1 MPAAPKKTGGASV
14 SPASTGEIYGTVE
27 VDVTNNGSMKGD
39 EIVQLYIH
47 QKISSVTRP
56 VKELK
61 DFARITLEP
70 GQTKTVSFTIDASK
84 LAFWN
89 ADMQFAVEDGVFE
102 CLVGRSSAELQ
113 KAELKVGK

>member
-1 MPAAPKKTGGASV
+1 MPKKTGGTSV
-14 SPASTGEIYGTVE
+14 EPTEKVYGTVE
-27 VDVTNNGSMKGD
+27 VDVTNTGNMKGD

-47 QKISSVTRP
+47 QKVSSVTRP

-70 GQTKTVSFTIDASK
+70 GQTKKVSFTIDASK

-89 ADMQFAVEDGVFE
+89 AEMHYGVEDGIFE
-102 CLVGRSSAELQ
+102 CMVGRSSNDVQ
-113 KAELKVGK
+113 KVELKVGQ

>member
-1 MPAAPKKTGGASV
+1 MPASPKKTGLAS
-14 SPASTGEIYGTVE
+14 AGSTGEIYGTVE
-27 VDVTNNGSMKGD
+27 VDVTNAGNMKGD

-47 QKISSVTRP
+47 QKVSSVTRP

-61 DFARITLEP
+61 DFTRITLEP
-70 GQTKTVSFTIDASK
+70 GQTKTVSFTIDTSK

-89 ADMQFAVEDGVFE
+89 ADMQYAVEDGVFE
-102 CLVGRSSAELQ
+102 CLVGRNSTDVQ